1 MSPAAVMRVLVV
13 HESLFGNTR
22 AVAQAVAAG
31 IASALPDVDVECR
44 SVLDVPP
51 DAAGADLLVVGGPTH
66 FWGVTS
72 ALSRAMEL
80 QYERRIRPRLH
91 PAGSTAGRRA
101 ADTAGVREWLAD
113 LPSGRGRP
121 AAAFDTR
128 IERPLT
134 GGAAP
139 WIGRRLR
146 RRGYR
151 LVAAPEA
158 FVVERV
164 AGPLRAGEEDRA
176 RAWGIELA
184 TAAAIDPTTT
194 IKEFVPPPRHPGW
207 ETTMSTTSAPA
218 VVDVAL
224 KDDERDRPAHHSPSA
239 FPIDEGPGRRCRA
252 SGAPDHRRHAP
263 ADHRRARRGSRSRGP
278 RARPASGDPAGARD
292 DGPRWLGE
300 HEGRHGRRPPG
311 PAALRTPPPRPAE
324 RDHRTGAGVGAHHL
338 RRPAPATGRLSPAES
353 G

>member
-1 MSPAAVMRVLVV
+1 MSRAAVMRVLVV

-44 SVLDVPP
+44 SVLDLPP
-51 DAAGADLLVVGGPTH
+51 GAAGADLLVVGGPTH

-80 QYERRIRPRLH
+80 LYERRIRPRLH

-139 WIGRRLR
+139 RIGRRLR

-176 RAWGIELA
+176 RAWGIDIA
-184 TAAAIDPTTT
+184 TAAAIHPLAT
-194 IKEFVPPPRHPGW
+194 IKEFVPPPRRPGW

-218 VVDVAL
+218 VVDVAPN
-224 KDDERDRPAHHSPSA
+224 DDEPDRPAHDSPSA
-239 FPIDEGPGRRCRA
+239 
-252 SGAPDHRRHAP
+252 
-263 ADHRRARRGSRSRGP
+263 SRSTRVLAAVAAP
-278 RARPASGDPAGARD
+278 RERPTVDVTR
-292 DGPRWLGE
+292 L
-300 HEGRHGRRPPG
+300 
-311 PAALRTPPPRPAE
+311 LTTAE
-324 RDHRTGAGVGAHHL
+324 LVVGAVL
-338 RRPAPATGRLSPAES
+338 VARVLARRPATQRARVTMGPGGWVSMKGGTVAVRRASRPFGRPRPLPASATTGRVPVWARIISAVPLQRLA